1 MTDNENKRVTLDP
14 DAPAAQPKKR
24 RGRPPKL
31 KPSELNPE
39 YKRHTTGDSN
49 RYTPPGRSTTIPGKA
64 PEPERSYDEIAAEV
78 AYEIAEKHARW
89 AQMPDYGPGGK
100 YSMPSTQMRLLEQD
114 DTKRQYIAK
123 TIYNLIEFR
132 RMGMAKPVQNDEE
145 MCERLNWYFEQCAE
159 SQQLITVEKMC
170 IALGYAKDT
179 VMQWK
184 SGARPGFSQ
193 YTKDILRQAVELIAA
208 SDADLAQEGRIQ
220 PVVYLFRAKNFYN
233 MSDKQEVVVTP
244 NNPLGEYQD
253 ARTIEAKY
261 QELPD
266 VPELGE

>member
-1 MTDNENKRVTLDP
+1 MADIKKNP
-14 DAPAAQPKKR
+14 DAPAARPKKR
-24 RGRPPKL
+24 KT
-31 KPSELNPE
+31 SELDQDFKH
-39 YKRHTTGDSN
+39 YTTGESN
-49 RYTPPGRSTTIPGKA
+49 RYTPEGRNPNAPGKA

-100 YSMPSTQMRLLEQD
+100 YSIPSARMRLLEQD
-114 DTKRQYIAK
+114 DTKRAYIGK

-132 RMGMAKPVQNDEE
+132 RMGMANPVQNDEE
-145 MCERLNWYFEQCAE
+145 LCERLNWYFQQCAE

-170 IALGYAKDT
+170 IALGYSKSV
-179 VMQWK
+179 VMDWLRGFR
-184 SGARPGFSQ
+184 SGFSQ
-193 YTKDILRQAVELIAA
+193 YTKDILAQALELIAA

-233 MSDKQEVVVTP
+233 MSDRQEVVVTP

-253 ARTIEAKY
+253 AKTIEAKY

-266 VPELGE
+266 IPE